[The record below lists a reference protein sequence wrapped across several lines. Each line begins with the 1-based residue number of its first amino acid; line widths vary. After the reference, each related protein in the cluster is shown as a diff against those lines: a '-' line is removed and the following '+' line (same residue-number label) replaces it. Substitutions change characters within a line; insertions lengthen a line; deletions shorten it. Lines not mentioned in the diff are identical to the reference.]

1 MINESI
7 FRVLRT
13 SAAYFADIS
22 ATDRRLQRY
31 IIYGG
36 LEASEITAKSY
47 LSAPNT
53 IEEIP
58 VFTDLDI
65 KDLTNTMVLPRWN
78 YGIARSRYYT
88 RRLKMQDSL
97 SDEPQI
103 IAQANRI
110 NVNLLQFE
118 RIEP

>member
-22 ATDRRLQRY
+22 ATDQRLQRY

-36 LEASEITAKSY
+36 LEASEITVKSFHY
-47 LSAPNT
+47 AQNT

-65 KDLTNTMVLPRWN
+65 KDLTNIMVLPKWN
-78 YGIARSRYYT
+78 YGIGRSKYYT
-88 RRLKMQDSL
+88 RRLKMLDSL
-97 SDEPQI
+97 SDQPQI
-103 IAQANRI
+103 IIQADRNRVRLI
-110 NVNLLQFE
+110 SL
-118 RIEP
+118 